1 MRTTQLPPAPFEV
14 FEIRLPRDKP
24 VAANDADEAPAD
36 LFADAK
42 RVGPPFKTY
51 EAAQAAVDLFNQF
64 LEPRT
69 FVVAHRGRALQRR
82 TVRMDRVY
90 AVAAIAA

>member
-24 VAANDADEAPAD
+24 VAANDAGEPSAD

-51 EAAQAAVDLFNQF
+51 EAAQAAVDLFNEY
-64 LEPRT
+64 LAPRV
-69 FVVAHRGRALQRR
+69 FVVAHRGRAIARR
-82 TVRMDRVY
+82 TARMDRAY
-90 AVAAIAA
+90 AVAALAA